1 MKASFFLLNLVL
13 IATTSLSAQE
23 SETTFT
29 VPKQIPQETQ
39 QLDLACRLV
48 SYGRQTKTALP
59 LIQAVQIFK
68 QLNVVEDKERTS
80 EATSPFSEV
89 QLLADAVKF
98 ADGNKNLL
106 ALIKETEKT
115 SRGAGWQS
123 GPVRYCS
130 SIEPDGTNNLNYWF
144 TGGQMAQ
151 IVLDGQGEGI
161 YSYDQK
167 GNLLRSDLR
176 LTVFDQKGNI
186 VATDQT
192 RGENCSVFFIPPSSS
207 QLTIEIKNA
216 GTRRDDYVLFIYNN
230 NR

>member
-1 MKASFFLLNLVL
+1 MKARFFLLNLVL

-39 QLDLACRLV
+39 QLDLACKLV

-68 QLNVVEDKERTS
+68 QLNVVENKENENQT
-80 EATSPFSEV
+80 TSPFSEV

-115 SRGAGWQS
+115 SRGAGWQT
-123 GPVRYCS
+123 GPVKYCS
-130 SIEPDGTNNLNYWF
+130 SIEADGTYQLNYWF
-144 TGGQMAQ
+144 TGGQVAQ

-161 YSYDQK
+161 SSYDSK
-167 GNLLRSDLR
+167 GNRLRSDLR
-176 LTVFDQKGNI
+176 LTVYDQKGNV

-192 RGENCSVFFIPPSSS
+192 RGENCCVSFIPPSSS
-207 QLTIEIKNA
+207 QLTIEIKNV
-216 GTRRDDYVLFIYNN
+216 GTRGDDYVLFIYNN

>member
-1 MKASFFLLNLVL
+1 MKIRLFLLNLVL
-13 IATTSLSAQE
+13 FVTTSLSAQE
-23 SETTFT
+23 SEATIS

-39 QLDLACRLV
+39 QLELACKLV

-68 QLNVVEDKERTS
+68 KLNVVEDKENTS
-80 EATSPFSEV
+80 LSTSPFSEA
-89 QLLADAVKF
+89 QLLADATKF

-106 ALIKETEKT
+106 ALIKDTEKT
-115 SRGAGWQS
+115 TRGAGWQS
-123 GPVRYCS
+123 GPVRFCS
-130 SIEPDGTNNLNYWF
+130 SIEADGTRQLNYWF

-161 YSYDQK
+161 STYDKK
-167 GNLLRSDLR
+167 GNILRSDLR
-176 LTVFDQKGNI
+176 LTVYDQKGNV

-192 RGENCSVFFIPPSSS
+192 RGENCSVSFIPPSSS
-207 QLTIEIKNA
+207 QLTIEIKNV
-216 GTRRDDYVLFIYNN
+216 GTRSDDYVLFIYNN

>member
-1 MKASFFLLNLVL
+1 MKARLFFLNLVL

-23 SETTFT
+23 SEATFT
-29 VPKQIPQETQ
+29 VPKQIPQETL
-39 QLDLACRLV
+39 QLDLACKLV

-59 LIQAVQIFK
+59 LIQAVQIFR

-80 EATSPFSEV
+80 LATSPFSEA

-98 ADGNKNLL
+98 ADGNKNLM

-115 SRGAGWQS
+115 TRGAGWQA

-130 SIEPDGTNNLNYWF
+130 SIEADGTYKLNYWF

-151 IVLDGQGEGI
+151 IVLDGQGEGLS
-161 YSYDQK
+161 SYDQK
-167 GNLLRSDLR
+167 GKLLQSDLR
-176 LTVFDQKGNI
+176 LTVYDQKGKV

-207 QLTIEIKNA
+207 QLTIEIKNV
-216 GTRRDDYVLFIYNN
+216 GTRSDDYVLFVYNN